1 MARKRGVY
9 GNGSIDKAGDDS
21 WRLRYRVNG
30 KRFAT
35 HVKGS
40 KTEAAKE
47 LRRLL
52 HEGDTGK
59 HIAPN
64 KLTVKQWIEEWL
76 ALKERAIKARTHE
89 RYADM
94 LAHHV
99 TPVLGTLPLQ
109 KVTARDIDKLYAG
122 LTLGPGTANNL
133 HGIVKA
139 VFASAVKKKL
149 IPANPVADAEKPA
162 GEVEADETIL
172 DEEELG
178 RLVQGFKGHWLY
190 EIVATAAFTGMRRN
204 EILAL
209 RLDQDIDL
217 DRATISVT
225 RNVEEIHVAMD
236 GGGSK
241 QTVRRIG
248 TPKSKNSVREF
259 QIDANLVALLRKV
272 RETALRIVAGVPE
285 GADVDLSLVKPPK
298 DALAFPVAGT
308 LTTLRN
314 PTAVTNGF
322 KRRAVALGFPVHL
335 HDLRASHST
344 ALLDRGVPVH
354 VVAKR
359 IGDDPAT
366 LLGHYAKRT
375 KKADADAAAAI
386 AALSKGI
393 L

>member
-1 MARKRGVY
+1 MARKRGHY
-9 GNGSIDKAGDDS
+9 GNGSIDQAGEDT
-21 WRLRYRVNG
+21 WRLRYRIGG
-30 KRFAT
+30 KRFAK

-40 KTEAAKE
+40 KADAVKE

-52 HEGDTGK
+52 AAGDDGK

-64 KLTVKQWIEEWL
+64 KLTVAQWITDWL

-89 RYADM
+89 RYDQL
-94 LAHHV
+94 LAQHV
-99 TPVLGTLPLQ
+99 VPVIGALPLQ
-109 KVTARDIDKLYAG
+109 KITARDIDKLYTG
-122 LTLGPGTANNL
+122 LTLGPRTAQLL
-133 HGIVKA
+133 HVVVKA
-139 VFASAVKKKL
+139 VFASATKKKL
-149 IPANPVADAEKPA
+149 IPANPVGDAEKPSRGDA
-162 GEVEADETIL
+162 EVNEVIL
-172 DEEELG
+172 DEDELG
-178 RLVQGFKGHWLY
+178 RLVKGFEGHWLY
-190 EIVATAAFTGMRRN
+190 SIVAVAAFTGMRRS

-225 RNVEEIHVAMD
+225 RNVEDTEKH
-236 GGGSK
+236 G
-241 QTVRRIG
+241 RRIG

-272 RETALRIVAGVPE
+272 RETALRIVAGVPA
-285 GADVDLSLVKPPK
+285 GADVDLSLVRLPK

-308 LTTLRN
+308 LTEIRN
-314 PTAVTNGF
+314 PSAVTNGF
-322 KRRAVALGFPVHL
+322 KRRAIKLGYPIHL

-344 ALLDRGVPVH
+344 AMLDRGVAVH

-366 LLGHYAKRT
+366 LLRSYAKRT
-375 KKADADAAAAI
+375 KKADANAAEVI
-386 AALSKGI
+386 ATLSKGV